1 MTCTP
6 AQISPQRV
14 DAALAKSEF
23 VPFYQPI
30 IDNNGQISAVEVLMR
45 WEKSPGHFISAKH
58 FIPALENAGLLSV
71 VTSEILKKV
80 AQDLSCATT
89 IPEQHLSVY
98 INFSPRQIQN
108 SDFVYE
114 CFALLERMNLNLYS
128 LVIEITESLP
138 LTNLDSIK
146 RNMQRLKL
154 AGVKFYLDDFGCGHS
169 NLALL
174 QELDVEGIKIDKL
187 FINDVIGNPDSKI
200 ITKSIIELAHSL
212 NLEVIA
218 EGIESVEQMKMLTE
232 MGAHKYQGYYVS
244 EPLEIRQLEKL
255 MLLS

>member
-1 MTCTP
+1 MSCTP
-6 AQISPQRV
+6 VQITRQSV
-14 DAALAKSEF
+14 EIALANSEF

-30 IDNNGQISAVEVLMR
+30 VDSNGQISAVEVLMR
-45 WEKSPGHFISAKH
+45 WEESPGRFISAKH
-58 FIPALENAGLLSV
+58 FIPALENVGLLSV
-71 VTSEILKKV
+71 VTSELLKKV

-89 IPEQHLSVY
+89 TKQHLSVY
-98 INFSPRQIQN
+98 INFSPRQIQKA
-108 SDFVYE
+108 DFVYE
-114 CFALLERMNLNLYS
+114 CFALLERMNLNLCS

-138 LTNLDSIK
+138 LTNLDSVK

-154 AGVKFYLDDFGCGHS
+154 AGVKFFLDDFGCGHS

-174 QELDVEGIKIDKL
+174 QKLDVEGIKIDKR
-187 FINDVIGNPDSKI
+187 FINDVIRNPDSKI
-200 ITKSIIELAHSL
+200 ITKFIIELAHSL